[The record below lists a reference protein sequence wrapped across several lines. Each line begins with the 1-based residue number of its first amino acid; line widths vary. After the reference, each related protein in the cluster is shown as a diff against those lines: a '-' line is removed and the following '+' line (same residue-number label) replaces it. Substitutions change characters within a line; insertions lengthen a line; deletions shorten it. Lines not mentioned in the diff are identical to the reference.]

1 MKKQNFQLYDVLLL
15 SFILLLTL
23 VFRLYRINTPLADLH
38 SWRQAD
44 TAAVARN
51 FVRNGI
57 DLLHPRYDDLSGRE
71 SGKENPQGYRMVE
84 FPLYNGIFSTT
95 YKLFPFMPV
104 EVHGRLTT
112 VLSSLIIIGII
123 YYLVFKENGRLP
135 AVIASLTYAIFPF
148 FVFFSRVVLPETTAL
163 AFTLTSILFLYL
175 SNEKKIAPTKETVF
189 FIISFVSFTF
199 AILIKPTVIFYSV
212 VLFYLL
218 FQKYNFNFFKKINF
232 YIYFAAAFL
241 PFVLW
246 RLYIR
251 NFPEGVPVSDW
262 LITSVNTY
270 EGLKSIFFRPAFFR
284 WIFFERINNIIFG
297 GYLTIF
303 FLLGLLRKNKKIFF
317 HTFLLA
323 NLLYL
328 FTFQG
333 GNVQHEYYQILILP
347 TLAIFTGLGIQ
358 FLLTIKKDLLPPL
371 ILYLII
377 ALIFIFSFYFSFY
390 RVRDYYNYPQDLA
403 QIAKIIKTLSRND
416 DKIVTDTTGD
426 STLLYLS
433 DRKGAPSLYKD
444 PPTLQKLGYNYMI
457 IFNKD
462 YAEELKKDFSTVFEN
477 DKFLMFKL

>member
-1 MKKQNFQLYDVLLL
+1 MKKQNFQLYDVLIL
-15 SFILLLTL
+15 SFLLLLTL

-71 SGKENPQGYRMVE
+71 SGQENPQGYRMVE
-84 FPLYNGIFSTT
+84 FPLYNGIFSAT
-95 YKLFPFMPV
+95 YKLVPFIPV

-123 YYLVFKENGRLP
+123 YYLVFKESGRLP
-135 AVIASLTYAIFPF
+135 AIIAGLTYAVFPF
-148 FVFFSRVVLPETTAL
+148 FVFFSRVVLPESTAL

-175 SNEKKIAPTKETVF
+175 SNEKKISPAKETAF
-189 FIISFVSFTF
+189 FIISFVFFAF

-232 YIYFAAAFL
+232 YIYFVVAFL

-251 NFPEGVPVSDW
+251 NFPEGIPVSDW

-270 EGLKSIFFRPAFFR
+270 EGLKNIFFRPAFFR

-303 FLLGLLRKNKKIFF
+303 FLLGLLRSDKKIFF
-317 HTFLLA
+317 YTFLLA
-323 NLLYL
+323 NMLYL

-347 TLAIFTGLGIQ
+347 TLAIFIGLGIQ
-358 FLLTIKKDLLPPL
+358 LLLTLKKNFLPPL
-371 ILYLII
+371 ILSPII
-377 ALIFIFSFYFSFY
+377 ALIFIFSFYFSYY
-390 RVRDYYNYPQDLA
+390 RVRDYYNYPQDLT
-403 QIAKIIKTLSRND
+403 QIAKIIKTLSQND

-477 DKFLMFKL
+477 DKFVMFKL